1 MEKVNLVKEIF
12 SSKIQYQ
19 EVIDT
24 SFTQLVTPTPE
35 LDLLSNIPTVDE
47 FFQNYE
53 QLFFQ
58 IPKFGETNSHEYL
71 ILTSQA
77 YIGSSQTN
85 EEIFLLQQEITSLRR
100 QLLELQREPANI
112 VSNVLKD
119 QGLNLPQLNIPN
131 LPIPP
136 TFESPAIANA
146 NTIPSYDEFD
156 TNQDGVLSAREARK
170 KARDIKRKARQARK
184 NS

>member
-12 SSKIQYQ
+12 SSKVQYQ

-35 LDLLSNIPTVDE
+35 LDLLANVPTIDE
-47 FFQNYE
+47 FFQDYE

-77 YIGSSQTN
+77 YVGSSQTN
-85 EEIFLLQQEITSLRR
+85 EEISLLQQEITSLRR
-100 QLLELQREPANI
+100 QLLELQREPASI
-112 VSNVLKD
+112 VSNILKD
-119 QGLNLPQLNIPN
+119 QGLELPQLTIPE

-136 TFESPAIANA
+136 TFESPAVNNA
-146 NTIPSYDEFD
+146 ATIPSFDEFD
-156 TNQDGVLSAREARK
+156 VNQDGILSKKEARK

-184 NS
+184 NA

>member
-12 SSKIQYQ
+12 SSKIQYR

-35 LDLLSNIPTVDE
+35 LDLLANVPTVDE

-85 EEIFLLQQEITSLRR
+85 EEISLLQQEITSLRR
-100 QLLELQREPANI
+100 QLLELQREPASV
-112 VSNVLKD
+112 VSNVLKN
-119 QGLNLPQLNIPN
+119 QGLELPQLTIPA

-136 TFESPAIANA
+136 TFESPAVNNA
-146 NTIPSYDEFD
+146 ATIPSYDEFD
-156 TNQDGVLSAREARK
+156 TNRDGVLSAREANK
-170 KARDIKRKARQARK
+170 KARSKRRKARQARK
-184 NS
+184 NA